1 MYRGVGNPLEW
12 TMAMAEHDSKE
23 YGVEDLVLLPEIDL
37 QSIVANLHLR
47 FSAGRIYT
55 YIGEVLVAVNPY
67 RSLPLYDKDMV
78 EKYKGREMYER
89 PPHPFAIADVAYR
102 SMKRFGRDTCIVIS
116 GESGSGKTET
126 SKIIMRYLAAIT
138 NVQQQ
143 REIEREDVQV
153 ARRHIREG
161 NLYLVAV
168 SRMCYCVRRP
178 YWSQWDVRVRIVM
191 ITLVVLA
198 SILELSAIL
207 SVHLCLTFFSED
219 VQVARRH
226 IREGNLY
233 LVAVSR
239 MCYCVRRPYW
249 SQWDVRVRIVMIT
262 LVVLA
267 SILELSAILSV
278 HLCLTFFSED
288 VQVARRHIREGNLYL
303 VAVSRM
309 CYCVRRPYWSQWDVR
324 VRIVMITLVVL
335 ASILE
340 LSAILSVH
348 LCLTFFSEDVQ
359 VARRHIREGNLYL
372 VAVSRMC
379 YCVRRPYWSQWD
391 VRVRIVMITLVV
403 LASILELSAILSVHL
418 CLTFFSEDV
427 QVARR
432 HIREGNLYLVAVSR
446 MCYCVRR
453 PYWSQ
458 WDVRVRIVMITL
470 VVLASILELSAIL
483 SVHLCLTFFSED
495 VQVARRH
502 IREGNLYLVAVSRM
516 CYCVRRPYWSQ
527 WDVRVRIVMITLV
540 VLASILELS
549 AILSVHLCLT
559 FFSEDVQ
566 VARRHIREG
575 NLYLVAVS
583 RMCYCVRRPYW
594 SQWDVRVRIVMITLV
609 VLASILELSA
619 ILSVHLCLTFFS
631 EDVQV
636 ARRHIREGNLYL
648 VAVSRMCYCV
658 RRPYWSQWDVR
669 VRIVMITLV
678 VLASILELSAILSV
692 HLCLTFFSEDVQ
704 VARRHIREGNLYLVA
719 VSRMCYCVR
728 RPYWSQWDVRVRI
741 VMITLVV
748 LASILELS
756 AILSVH
762 LCLTFFSEDVQVARR
777 HIREGNLYLVA
788 VSRMCYCVRRPY
800 WSQWDVRTMAMAE
813 HDSKEY
819 GVEDLVLLP
828 EIDLQSIVA
837 NLHLRF
843 SAGRIYTYI
852 GEVLVA
858 VNPYRSL
865 PLYDKD
871 MVEKYKGREMYERP
885 PHPFAIADVAYRSM
899 KRFGRDTCI
908 VISGESGSG
917 KTETSKIIMRYLAAI
932 TNVQQQREIERIK
945 DVLLRSTAVLES
957 MGCARTNRND
967 NSSRFGKYMC
977 INFDFNGDPVGGH
990 ITNYLLE
997 KSRVVRQQIGERNFH
1012 SFYQLLA
1019 GFDEGHLKEFGLKRD
1034 PKSYFYLNQGKSEKV
1049 SSIDDAADFKE
1060 VQRAL
1065 KSISTF
1071 EPAAVEQMWRIIA
1084 SILLLGNLRFVEGK
1098 NVEESTVSDRAALE
1112 VAARVFQVEVAHLED
1127 ALCKKV
1133 VAARGDVVS
1142 KRHDVNAALYTRDAL
1157 SKAVYERLF
1166 TWVVQRVND
1175 AISLERDNNRYSKS
1189 NVIGVLDIY
1198 GFEIFGVNRFVW
1210 FSFSN
1215 RSDNLIVSLA
1225 IHDITL
1231 IFLEEMDKAFVGHNH
1246 YTSRKLQPSDKT
1258 LAFDDN
1264 FRITHYAGDVTYSV
1278 AGFLDKNRDTLFQD
1292 LKRLLYNSKN
1302 SLMSSLF
1309 PDGAKAV
1316 TEVNK
1321 RPLTAG
1327 TMFKNSMLD
1336 LVEQLASKM
1345 PYYIRCIK
1353 PNEDKSSVKF
1363 DEERVDHQVRYLGL
1377 LENVRVRRA
1386 GFAYRIEY
1394 DRFLQRYKL
1403 LSMKTWPNPK
1413 QGTAH
1418 DNTMVILKEH
1428 GLADDCVTGHTKLF
1442 VRSPQTVFHLE
1453 ELRTQRIPLV
1463 VIFLQKM
1470 WRAKLA
1476 RTRYRQ
1482 MRAIYLIMNRFR
1494 RYKLRSYIVE
1504 VIECFEGVREM
1515 PDLGK
1520 HLVWPAE
1527 PAVLHAFIQKLKRMH
1542 DLWRANV
1549 ILSRMPGYLRPS
1561 IPQKL
1566 AAYEALNGK
1575 RAEWGY
1581 TRMWKGDYLDMP
1593 EEIEMPGQV
1602 EEYRS
1607 AMNALKQAHPFSE
1620 VLFSSYIQKFNRY
1633 NKSAFRVVVVT
1644 NKFIAKLDAKKFKLM
1659 KEPAPLHSLSR
1670 LSASNI
1676 CNGFIA
1682 FHLGDNDFIGCLRN
1696 TKNEDRVGEVIGV
1709 VCSHYQKCFERNLP
1723 VTVSESLHCTL
1734 GSKERSVRTHA
1745 ANGDQQL
1752 QQPVFRKDGNNI
1764 ELTYPIAAAS

>member
-143 REIEREDVQV
+143 REIERL
-153 ARRHIREG
+153 IF
-161 NLYLVAV
+161 N
-168 SRMCYCVRRP
+168 
-178 YWSQWDVRVRIVM
+178 
-191 ITLVVLA
+191 
-198 SILELSAIL
+198 LELKNMS
-207 SVHLCLTFFSED
+207 
-219 VQVARRH
+219 
-226 IREGNLY
+226 
-233 LVAVSR
+233 
-239 MCYCVRRPYW
+239 
-249 SQWDVRVRIVMIT
+249 
-262 LVVLA
+262 
-267 SILELSAILSV
+267 
-278 HLCLTFFSED
+278 
-288 VQVARRHIREGNLYL
+288 
-303 VAVSRM
+303 
-309 CYCVRRPYWSQWDVR
+309 
-324 VRIVMITLVVL
+324 
-335 ASILE
+335 
-340 LSAILSVH
+340 
-348 LCLTFFSEDVQ
+348 
-359 VARRHIREGNLYL
+359 
-372 VAVSRMC
+372 
-379 YCVRRPYWSQWD
+379 
-391 VRVRIVMITLVV
+391 
-403 LASILELSAILSVHL
+403 
-418 CLTFFSEDV
+418 
-427 QVARR
+427 
-432 HIREGNLYLVAVSR
+432 
-446 MCYCVRR
+446 
-453 PYWSQ
+453 
-458 WDVRVRIVMITL
+458 
-470 VVLASILELSAIL
+470 
-483 SVHLCLTFFSED
+483 
-495 VQVARRH
+495 
-502 IREGNLYLVAVSRM
+502 
-516 CYCVRRPYWSQ
+516 
-527 WDVRVRIVMITLV
+527 
-540 VLASILELS
+540 
-549 AILSVHLCLT
+549 
-559 FFSEDVQ
+559 
-566 VARRHIREG
+566 
-575 NLYLVAVS
+575 
-583 RMCYCVRRPYW
+583 
-594 SQWDVRVRIVMITLV
+594 
-609 VLASILELSA
+609 
-619 ILSVHLCLTFFS
+619 
-631 EDVQV
+631 
-636 ARRHIREGNLYL
+636 
-648 VAVSRMCYCV
+648 
-658 RRPYWSQWDVR
+658 
-669 VRIVMITLV
+669 
-678 VLASILELSAILSV
+678 
-692 HLCLTFFSEDVQ
+692 
-704 VARRHIREGNLYLVA
+704 
-719 VSRMCYCVR
+719 
-728 RPYWSQWDVRVRI
+728 
-741 VMITLVV
+741 
-748 LASILELS
+748 
-756 AILSVH
+756 
-762 LCLTFFSEDVQVARR
+762 
-777 HIREGNLYLVA
+777 
-788 VSRMCYCVRRPY
+788 
-800 WSQWDVRTMAMAE
+800 
-813 HDSKEY
+813 
-819 GVEDLVLLP
+819 
-828 EIDLQSIVA
+828 
-837 NLHLRF
+837 
-843 SAGRIYTYI
+843 
-852 GEVLVA
+852 
-858 VNPYRSL
+858 
-865 PLYDKD
+865 
-871 MVEKYKGREMYERP
+871 
-885 PHPFAIADVAYRSM
+885 
-899 KRFGRDTCI
+899 
-908 VISGESGSG
+908 
-917 KTETSKIIMRYLAAI
+917 
-932 TNVQQQREIERIK
+932 IK

-1198 GFEIFGVNRFVW
+1198 GFEIFGVN
-1210 FSFSN
+1210 SFEQLCINYCNEKLQQMFIELVLKQEQEEYKRQGIEWKQVEYFNNKIICDLVELPRAGIISIL
-1215 RSDNLIVSLA
+1215 DEACFTVGQVT
-1225 IHDITL
+1225 DK